1 MINKRTPSSDPDLY
15 FHTEAAKLI
24 SDQSGHTEGRRK
36 QLADDMFKAI
46 HEGRL
51 HAYDFHNGN
60 LLSIPISPTT
70 PLCVRPADVND
81 WLKEKTAYDW
91 RWNQPA
97 PSPALVTAVTAEPRA
112 THLLILEAKKMAR
125 EIITRQRK
133 MDLYPSQVNIA
144 DEIAQNFRK
153 RSLHGTDGKPISSG
167 TIKRWALK
175 GITSQQAK
183 QQSITMAR
191 GKRGNS

>member
-1 MINKRTPSSDPDLY
+1 MRKKRTLSGDIGLY
-15 FHTEAAKLI
+15 FHTDAAELI

-36 QLADDMFKAI
+36 KLADDMFEAI
-46 HEGRL
+46 HEGSL

-60 LLSIPISPTT
+60 LLTIPISPTT

-81 WLKEKTAYDW
+81 WLKEKTAYEC
-91 RWNQPA
+91 RWNEPPQSPA
-97 PSPALVTAVTAEPRA
+97 PLPAATAEPRA
-112 THLLILEAKKMAR
+112 TPLLVLEAQKIAR

-133 MDLYPSQVNIA
+133 RDLYPSQVNIA

-153 RSLHGTDGKPISSG
+153 RGLHGTGGKPISSG

-175 GITSQQAK
+175 GITSQQVK
-183 QQSITMAR
+183 QLSTAITR
-191 GKRGNS
+191 GKRGN